1 MSKIGVCKVD
11 ITPPVGI
18 DFVGYHRETGINN
31 VEERI
36 YGAVF
41 VFEKDEMKTVF
52 ISIDNIGMLVED
64 TNMIRERVASRL
76 HVPFERITVVYTHTH
91 SGPETVGEQPLV
103 RSYVSRY
110 YSWSYG
116 FFI

>member
-1 MSKIGVCKVD
+1 
-11 ITPPVGI
+11 
-18 DFVGYHRETGINN
+18 
-31 VEERI
+31 
-36 YGAVF
+36 
-41 VFEKDEMKTVF
+41 MKTVF

-103 RSYVSRY
+103 RSYKTILVNNVVQGAVTANNNLKLCEVGWGVTTGDIGVNRREN
-110 YSWSYG
+110 
-116 FFI
+116 I

>member
-36 YGAVF
+36 YGTVLYL
-41 VFEKDEMKTVF
+41 KKMKRK
-52 ISIDNIGMLVED
+52 LC
-64 TNMIRERVASRL
+64 L
-76 HVPFERITVVYTHTH
+76 
-91 SGPETVGEQPLV
+91 
-103 RSYVSRY
+103 
-110 YSWSYG
+110 
-116 FFI
+116 